1 MFDFNAWRKTELI
14 WSTENMQ
21 MGNMQMGL
29 DYLCWGGVHKTAEC
43 DFLCIFLWK
52 TALQSVRG
60 QGVSDSTY
68 CSNALMSE
76 HAKGYNLFCSTKW
89 VSVELEQVVI
99 NL

>member
-1 MFDFNAWRKTELI
+1 
-14 WSTENMQ
+14 MQ
-21 MGNMQMGL
+21 MCVDHL
-29 DYLCWGGVHKTAEC
+29 RCGGTVWDRRVA
-43 DFLCIFLWK
+43 FLVQISAK
-52 TALQSVRG
+52 TALQS
-60 QGVSDSTY
+60 VSDSTY